1 MCSRLQI
8 LMEIEAKSIQSS
20 QQITVVKQ
28 QLAAKN
34 RESRLLQL
42 TANEVKG
49 LSSETRLYE
58 GVGKM

>member
-1 MCSRLQI
+1 
-8 LMEIEAKSIQSS
+8 MEIEAKSIQSS